1 MASFTQAHWAQIHT
15 KLDSDE
21 QGFGLPERRSGS
33 LVFSS
38 FNIRKFGKLK
48 SGNKIK
54 RSDGSWRLLI
64 KFAERCDLLAI
75 QEVGDDLTSVK
86 HLLEALGD
94 AYSFVASDIS
104 GASPGE
110 RGNIERLVFVYR
122 NDKLQPTGLGSDL
135 TYERS
140 DILRT
145 LFDERDTIRND
156 LLVRESEMD
165 EFNAKVEKWN
175 EEVSKW
181 EETGLNA
188 KGGTSKPS
196 SPRKPAFSVSEFL
209 QFIRSP
215 HMVSFKTL
223 GDKDVEPYRFIAVNA
238 HLLFGGSNTQWKG
251 ERLREFK
258 ALMDWLII
266 RADKM
271 ERMFEPNFILFGDLN
286 LDFEKIHIK
295 REQMTDYLKTLN
307 QTRLKRAAK
316 INMPFISTHPDQ
328 EDVFRTNARKNQTFD
343 HIAIIASDRRL
354 PPPHKN
360 DEAGKEGSDK
370 FDYGMFDFV
379 KLFFETL
386 PEETKANTRSPK
398 YSLFQHDV
406 SDHMPI
412 WIRLENPKADQHKFV
427 WR

>member
-1 MASFTQAHWAQIHT
+1 MAKFTPAQWERIHSH
-15 KLDSDE
+15 LDGDE
-21 QGFGLPERRSGS
+21 KKYGMPERRSGS

-48 SGNKIK
+48 SGSKLK
-54 RSDGSWRLLI
+54 RTPGAWKLLLR
-64 KFAERCDLLAI
+64 FAEKCDLLAI
-75 QEVGDDLTSVK
+75 QEVGDDLTSVR
-86 HLLEALGD
+86 HMIDELGEK
-94 AYSFVASDIS
+94 YSFAASDIS
-104 GASPGE
+104 GGSPGAG
-110 RGNIERLVFVYR
+110 GNIERLVYVYR

-135 TYERS
+135 AYERS

-145 LFDERDTIRND
+145 LYDD
-156 LLVRESEMD
+156 RESFRSDLIAREGEMATFD
-165 EFNAKVEKWN
+165 AKVALWEQ
-175 EEVSKW
+175 EVAEW

-188 KGGTSKPS
+188 DGGTKKPRKPS
-196 SPRKPAFSVSEFL
+196 KPAFSITEFL

-223 GDKDVEPYRFIAVNA
+223 ENGDADPYRFIAVNA
-238 HLLFGGSNTQWKG
+238 HLLFGGSNTVWKG

-286 LDFEKIHIK
+286 LDFEKTHVK
-295 REQMTDYLKTLN
+295 REQMTNYLKSLN

-316 INMPFISTHPDQ
+316 INMPFLSVHPDMA
-328 EDVFRTNARKNQTFD
+328 EVYRTNARRNQTFD

-360 DEAGKEGSDK
+360 DEAGQEAPDL
-370 FDYGMFDFV
+370 FNYGMFDFV
-379 KLFFETL
+379 QLFFDVL
-386 PEETKANTRSPK
+386 PDETKAGSSKPK

-412 WIRLENPKADQHKFV
+412 WIRLENPRVGQALFN